1 MKIEVGAKIRK
12 TPTGIF
18 YDYGRCSELFNSV
31 KDMEGTIIDV
41 NRKHRHY
48 TVEYEFKNGKK
59 FRETFKMERAKA
71 VSVHN
76 WTVDK

>member
-12 TPTGIF
+12 TPTSF
-18 YDYGRCSELFNSV
+18 LFDLGRHSELFKSV
-31 KDMEGTIIDV
+31 KDLEGTIIDV

-48 TVEYEFKNGKK
+48 TVEYELPKGK

-71 VSVHN
+71 VSVHH

>member
-1 MKIEVGAKIRK
+1 MEIEVGAKIKK
-12 TPTGIF
+12 TPTGF
-18 YDYGRCSELFNSV
+18 LNKNDSCSALLQDV

-48 TVEYEFKNGKK
+48 TVEYEFKNGNK

-71 VSVHN
+71 VSVHH
-76 WTVDK
+76 WTAGE

>member
-1 MKIEVGAKIRK
+1 MKIEVGAKIKK
-12 TPTGIF
+12 TPFGF
-18 YDYGRCSELFNSV
+18 LKCSEDMCFAV

-41 NRKHRHY
+41 NRKHRHF
-48 TVEYEFKNGKK
+48 TVEYEFKNGAKI
-59 FRETFKMERAKA
+59 RETFKMNRTKA

>member
-1 MKIEVGAKIRK
+1 MKIEVGAKIKK
-12 TPTGIF
+12 TPMGFLSGYGAHSDLF
-18 YDYGRCSELFNSV
+18 YDV

-48 TVEYEFKNGKK
+48 TVEYEFPNGMK
-59 FRETFKMERAKA
+59 FRETFKMKRAKA
-71 VSVHN
+71 VAVHT

>member
-12 TPTGIF
+12 TPTIGVREYGRHSEMF
-18 YDYGRCSELFNSV
+18 YDA
-31 KDMEGTIIDV
+31 KDLEGTIVDV

-48 TVEYEFKNGKK
+48 TVEYEFPRGK

-71 VSVHN
+71 VGVHR
-76 WTVDK
+76 WGMDK